1 MKQSILLTAGVI
13 TAVFI
18 VNLGI
23 TMLGMRYLE
32 VQADY
37 QRLKDSLPR
46 FNREYIQLKKDFSQL
61 KKEKTF
67 KMLDVIITAYEPVE
81 SQTDST
87 PYIMASGRRVT
98 EEELKG
104 LRIAAVSRNL
114 LKKFDPEAPLDIGDP
129 IWVRFI
135 IEDVMNKRYTNRV
148 DLFMEEGRAED
159 FGIQE
164 RSILYIDK

>member
-1 MKQSILLTAGVI
+1 MKKDILLIAGVLVTVFTIGLTI
-13 TAVFI
+13 TTLTV
-18 VNLGI
+18 
-23 TMLGMRYLE
+23 RHLE
-32 VQADY
+32 LKKDY

-46 FNREYIQLKKDFSQL
+46 LIREYTQLQRDFIEL

-67 KMLDVIITAYEPVE
+67 KSLDVIITAYEPVE

-87 PYIMASGRRVT
+87 PYVMASGKRVT

-104 LRIAAVSRNL
+104 LRFAAVSRDL
-114 LKKFDPEAPLDIGDP
+114 LKKFNPEAPLDFKKL
-129 IWVRFI
+129 IWIPWI
-135 IEDVMNKRYTNRV
+135 IEDTMHERYTNRV
-148 DLFMEEGRAED
+148 DLFMEEGRAKD